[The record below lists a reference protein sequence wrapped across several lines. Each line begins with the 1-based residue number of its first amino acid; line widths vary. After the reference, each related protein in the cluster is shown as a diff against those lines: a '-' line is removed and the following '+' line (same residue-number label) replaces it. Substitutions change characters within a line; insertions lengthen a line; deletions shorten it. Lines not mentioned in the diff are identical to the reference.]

1 MRRALF
7 YQERIKLFQKYSGLV
22 ALFFTVFYGMVD
34 EFHQKFIPG
43 RTSDINDV
51 IADTVGGLL
60 YLLVF
65 WLLSRKKAVAVPTE

>member
-1 MRRALF
+1 MRRALWH
-7 YQERIKLFQKYSGLV
+7 QEHIKLFNKYSGLA
-22 ALFFTVFYGMVD
+22 ALFFTVFYGLVD

-65 WLLSRKKAVAVPTE
+65 WFLSRKKVVAEPTE